1 METRSDHEQD
11 PPSNSVHQKPT
22 SQDTPQDAA
31 SQAETQVACHTR
43 LTDNTTMNT
52 NDIFTLLLL
61 SPMLVVCVGLIIN
74 LWRDRHND
82 TLFQDVSQ
90 PR

>member
-1 METRSDHEQD
+1 
-11 PPSNSVHQKPT
+11 
-22 SQDTPQDAA
+22 
-31 SQAETQVACHTR
+31 
-43 LTDNTTMNT
+43 MNT

-74 LWRDRHND
+74 LVRDRAND